1 MTIRYIECSLS
12 ASVRNICMPWHVIW
26 NSFAKHNWFF
36 VFWYNGKAPSHAA
49 CFGHWKSLPQVGK
62 WKPPNKDLCW
72 HFLIVLTWWEIRGLL
87 ACLPF
92 SVAVPANRCRWSS
105 GWRAPGLE
113 GLARCH
119 GQGLRGHTVWCFRVE
134 IGFTYYYGRTFED
147 ASRVSH
153 AGLHSWNVL
162 TSGPGNICKY
172 PILLLPGPC
181 LRQFQVHAGLLH
193 NFWHEVP
200 RPCNPNWWDGC
211 AKKRWPSRVGSHSS
225 CIVLLDYVNILYIAC
240 MEDVDGS
247 NSHSHIYSFQT
258 CVSQATKALNP

>member
-1 MTIRYIECSLS
+1 MLFETHL
-12 ASVRNICMPWHVIW
+12 
-26 NSFAKHNWFF
+26 
-36 VFWYNGKAPSHAA
+36 PSTTD
-49 CFGHWKSLPQVGK
+49 FSSSGITVKPQVMQPASATESHSHK
-62 WKPPNKDLCW
+62 SANESHPTKICVDIFWL
-72 HFLIVLTWWEIRGLL
+72 IRGLL

-113 GLARCH
+113 GLGRCH

-147 ASRVSH
+147 ASQVSH